1 MHRYRDVENHAGTA
15 KGTVGETPHSR
26 SIWWCWGGDWGR
38 MQNLV
43 ARAETIANELVGI
56 IKGYLDREAWLIDCC
71 TGIMGNNQCVATAS

>member
-1 MHRYRDVENHAGTA
+1 M
-15 KGTVGETPHSR
+15 
-26 SIWWCWGGDWGR
+26 DWGR